1 MAKTLAAHSILFT
14 VLGVPAVYLHSLVGS
29 PPDLEGMV
37 TSRINRRINRAVLDA
52 DRLDAELRDD
62 PRRRG
67 VLAGLRHLLD
77 VRRRHE
83 AFSPFG
89 TQRVERLDDR
99 VFAVRRGEGTPGE
112 LLCVTNVTG
121 DEVPLAVRGTDVLT
135 GSVVDPLVLGPWGSA
150 WVRPDPRSTPTSW

>member
-1 MAKTLAAHSILFT
+1 MLT
-14 VLGVPAVYLHSLVGS
+14 
-29 PPDLEGMV
+29 
-37 TSRINRRINRAVLDA
+37 
-52 DRLDAELRDD
+52 
-62 PRRRG
+62 
-67 VLAGLRHLLD
+67 GLSHLLD

-89 TQRVERLDDR
+89 TQRIERLDDR

-121 DEVPLAVRGTDVLT
+121 DEVPLPVRGTDVLT

-150 WVRPDPRSTPTSW
+150 WVRRGHRLKNAARPASSRSTSSSSEYGANPTRRPPVVPRPSRRDAS